1 MLKKID
7 KLGRIVI
14 PEFLRKE
21 IGIELDDYVDI
32 AKQGDSIVI
41 TKGNKMLSQ
50 DAIKHVL
57 NVCKENS
64 TGSDYD
70 KGYIDALNYVLGEKE
85 TNGSSFY

>member
-21 IGIELDDYVDI
+21 IGVELEDYVDI
-32 AKQGDSIVI
+32 TKEGNSIII
-41 TKGNKMLSQ
+41 TKDIKMLSQ
-50 DAIKHVL
+50 DAVKHLIKTY
-57 NVCKENS
+57 KEYS

-70 KGYIDALNYVLGEKE
+70 KGYIDALNYVLGKEK
-85 TNGSSFY
+85 